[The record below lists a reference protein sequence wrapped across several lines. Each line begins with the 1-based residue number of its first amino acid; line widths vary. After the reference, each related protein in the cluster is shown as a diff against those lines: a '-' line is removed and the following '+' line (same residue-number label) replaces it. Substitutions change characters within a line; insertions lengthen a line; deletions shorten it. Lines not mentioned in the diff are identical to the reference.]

1 MPKTAVLS
9 HGYPSSLWSK
19 AAFLYKNPFYSNQ
32 CWRRIQTQSSVLYSM
47 TDRNRGSISLKH
59 ILKKAP
65 SHHLRHDFRIFFL
78 YKKET
83 FYTLQHCLPFQFQL
97 KWDENILL
105 RALTAFQWHHLELLS
120 LLWHWDLKSF
130 QPAHVFDRQYW
141 ISKVKYTF
149 SCLYAV

>member
-1 MPKTAVLS
+1 MLASNSNTVQCVVQHDGS
-9 HGYPSSLWSK
+9 EQRV
-19 AAFLYKNPFYSNQ
+19 YKP
-32 CWRRIQTQSSVLYSM
+32 QT
-47 TDRNRGSISLKH
+47 H
-59 ILKKAP
+59 IEKGPVAP
-65 SHHLRHDFRIFFL
+65 LEAWFSYFFL

-130 QPAHVFDRQYW
+130 QPTHVFDRQYW

-149 SCLYAV
+149 SCLYTQCNFCTFNTNVAFVVIFLL